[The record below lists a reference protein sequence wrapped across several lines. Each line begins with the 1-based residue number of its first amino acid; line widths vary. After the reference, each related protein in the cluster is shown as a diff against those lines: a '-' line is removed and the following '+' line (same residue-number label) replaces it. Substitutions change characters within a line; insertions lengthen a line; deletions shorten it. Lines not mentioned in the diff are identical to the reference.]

1 MPDNLASRVVENLA
15 TRGPQTGGTAL
26 VAGFQGD
33 SGNDNVQR
41 VYLTPDCSTAYVE
54 FPTDAVVTSQEL
66 TTSRSPFTGT
76 AYWIPKNQDI
86 TCWISTPLTADKLD
100 ATLIKAQ
107 ATSPAPNMVVQGTE
121 RFDPISI
128 ATGAWGVAGTLGLQ
142 DDIVEGATDVAKK
155 VGSWV
160 SSWF

>member
-1 MPDNLASRVVENLA
+1 MPDDLASRVVENLA
-15 TRGPQTGGTAL
+15 TRGPETGGTAL

-76 AYWIPKNQDI
+76 AYWIPKNQDL
-86 TCWISTPLTADKLD
+86 TCWISTPLTAEKLD
-100 ATLIKAQ
+100 ATRIKAE

-128 ATGAWGVAGTLGLQ
+128 ATGAWGVAGALGVQ
-142 DDIVEGATDVAKK
+142 DDIIEGAKDVGNK
-155 VGSWV
+155 VASWV